1 MNNNSAKSGKN
12 STKSNAR
19 KRFWEDTY
27 ADYPGVGKIYDTD
40 VGEYAFKHL
49 RWRDRFNPK
58 KVGYAVIGSE
68 LIAFGVISK
77 DELPKKKNWKFI
89 RDF

>member
-1 MNNNSAKSGKN
+1 MNRNLVPSAPRWTNIESKK
-12 STKSNAR
+12 
-19 KRFWEDTY
+19 FWEDTY
-27 ADYPGVGKIYDTD
+27 ADYPGIGKIYDAD

-49 RWRDRFNPK
+49 RWRDRFNPR
-58 KVGYAVIGSE
+58 KVGYAVSLSQ
-68 LIAFGVISK
+68 LIAFGLFDA